1 MNDFNIILMA
11 KDGDKAALEKIVKE
25 NEGLVWSV
33 VRRFL
38 NRGYDAQDLF
48 QTGSIGLLKAVRKFD
63 VSYGVQFSTYAVPL
77 IMGEIKRFLR
87 DDGMIKVSRRYKEL
101 TTRANA
107 VRERLLSELMR
118 EPTLGEIADALGVD
132 SAEITVAAEACSS
145 WDSIYKTV
153 CEGDKNDVYLI
164 DKLSNDDNGEDI
176 LDMVSLKSAFESL
189 TDREK
194 IIIKMRYFM
203 DKTQC
208 QVAKRLGISQVQ
220 VSRIEK
226 KVLSRLKEDMKECV

>member
-1 MNDFNIILMA
+1 MNEYNILRKA
-11 KDGDKAALEKIVKE
+11 KDGDKVLLEAIVKQ

-38 NRGYDAQDLF
+38 NRGYDAEDLF
-48 QTGSIGLLKAVRKFD
+48 QIGNIGLIKAVKKFD
-63 VSYGVQFSTYAVPL
+63 TGYGVKFSTYAVPL

-87 DDGMIKVSRRYKEL
+87 DDGMIKVSRRYKEISY
-101 TTRANA
+101 RAA
-107 VRERLLSELMR
+107 SSRERLLTELMR
-118 EPTLGEIADALGVD
+118 EPTLNEIAEDLGV
-132 SAEITVAAEACSS
+132 SAEEITISQEACSS

-164 DKLSNDDNGEDI
+164 DTIANSDDEIKMIEN
-176 LDMVSLKSAFESL
+176 VSLKCAFDSL

-194 IIIKMRYFM
+194 LIIKMRYFM
-203 DKTQC
+203 DKTQS
-208 QVAKRLGISQVQ
+208 QVASRLGISQVQ

-226 KVLSRLKEDMKECV
+226 KVLLRLKEDMKECV